1 MNEKASSDAL
11 KNILNQAPRNLG
23 AGKLKRWA
31 ILCGIVLSLIVLGKI
46 LMGDKDLGGHY
57 VTENNSRRRQQR
69 QGFVEDATLGQG
81 DGDGRHGE
89 SRRDGICLG
98 HLAANNVGRCG

>member
-23 AGKLKRWA
+23 AGKLQRWA

-57 VTENNSRRRQQR
+57 VTETAVTGSLVVTVSAS
-69 QGFVEDATLGQG
+69 GTLQPTTSVDVGSEQSG
-81 DGDGRHGE
+81 T
-89 SRRDGICLG
+89 
-98 HLAANNVGRCG
+98 LA